1 MKTEFDQTWKSW
13 QVITMIKLN
22 KSHDDDQGHH
32 RPDGGHVQETVESVD
47 EEVGQEK
54 IVVVVGPEVAVVDP
68 EIAIDRGI
76 VNARLKKLQ

>member
-1 MKTEFDQTWKSW
+1 
-13 QVITMIKLN
+13 MIKLN
-22 KSHDDDQGHH
+22 KSHDGDQDHH

-47 EEVGQEK
+47 EEVGPEK

-76 VNARLKKLQ
+76 VSARLKKLQ